1 MLTLTGLCHGYHAE
15 TRQFG
20 EKSFTDHLL
29 LLEVEQLNQ
38 YGITE
43 NKTVKVKIGKGL
55 MEQGI
60 QHIWNQN
67 KGKAVSVPVFV
78 SAWASKA
85 GNAGYDLYLS
95 GDGKPVPLQ
104 LATAKPVAAAS

>member
-43 NKTVKVKIGKGL
+43 
-55 MEQGI
+55 Q
-60 QHIWNQN
+60 
-67 KGKAVSVPVFV
+67 
-78 SAWASKA
+78 
-85 GNAGYDLYLS
+85 DR
-95 GDGKPVPLQ
+95 
-104 LATAKPVAAAS
+104 